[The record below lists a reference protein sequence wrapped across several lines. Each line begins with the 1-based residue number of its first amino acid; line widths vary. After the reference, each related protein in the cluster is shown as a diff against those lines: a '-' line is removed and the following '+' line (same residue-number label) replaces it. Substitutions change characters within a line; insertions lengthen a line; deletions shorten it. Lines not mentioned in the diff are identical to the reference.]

1 MKMLII
7 GDVHIKHKDINRSTL
22 LINSLIKILQE
33 TKPDAAVLLGDV
45 FDGHNVV
52 HADCMAL
59 FCKFLDK
66 TAYVPKYHILGNHE
80 MPDSVTIFPEIHAL
94 VPFMHHRDTLS
105 PGYYGDLPAYT
116 PITTPQTKSIK
127 GIRFGFIPYIPPN
140 TVFNLS
146 LAKIVNDSPNKPKIV
161 FCHQEFLG
169 CKLNGNKPSEKGDRL
184 PGSVPET
191 ESFNIDIIS
200 GHIHG
205 NQRIGNIW
213 YPGTPVQ
220 QDFGEDIN
228 KGVYLIEVEEDR
240 PSYTVLEKIEIKEV
254 PKLITHPLSVE
265 EAVSFQV
272 KEDGN
277 IHRIAIYGTKS
288 EIASFRATE
297 KFEEILT
304 MGKVKL
310 VPIKEDAIEK
320 TEARSGRDFG
330 SIFLSYLQ
338 KEDLGELYA
347 DIFEKH

>member
-1 MKMLII
+1 
-7 GDVHIKHKDINRSTL
+7 
-22 LINSLIKILQE
+22 
-33 TKPDAAVLLGDV
+33 
-45 FDGHNVV
+45 
-52 HADCMAL
+52 
-59 FCKFLDK
+59 
-66 TAYVPKYHILGNHE
+66 
-80 MPDSVTIFPEIHAL
+80 MPDSVTLLPDIHAL
-94 VPFMHHRDTLS
+94 VPFMHHRDTLYT
-105 PGYYGDLPAYT
+105 GYYDETPAYT
-116 PITTPQTKSIK
+116 PITKPKVEVIK
-127 GIRFGFIPYIPPN
+127 GISFGFIPYIPPK

-146 LAKIVNDSPNKPKIV
+146 LAKIANDSLNTPKIV

-169 CKLNGNKPSEKGDRL
+169 CKLNGNKPSDKGDFL
-184 PGSVPET
+184 PGSIPET
-191 ESFNIDIIS
+191 ENLKVDIIS

-220 QDFGEDIN
+220 QDFGEDHN
-228 KGVYLIEVEEDR
+228 KGVYLIEVEEDK
-240 PSYTVLEKIEIKEV
+240 PSYTILEKIEIKEV

-277 IHRIAIYGTKS
+277 IHRIAIYGTKA

-310 VPIKEDAIEK
+310 VPIKDDAVEK